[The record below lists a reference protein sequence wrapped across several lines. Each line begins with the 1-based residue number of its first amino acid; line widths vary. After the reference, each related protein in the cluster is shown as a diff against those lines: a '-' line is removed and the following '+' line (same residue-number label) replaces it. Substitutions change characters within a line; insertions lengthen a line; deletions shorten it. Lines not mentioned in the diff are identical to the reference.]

1 MPLKNDFSESYM
13 RSYDKTVY
21 EKLWRENRKYLFIL
35 EHVLRHEKRLNLA
48 VGLGARSLAISRLMA
63 KVLL

>member
-1 MPLKNDFSESYM
+1 M
-13 RSYDKTVY
+13 RLYDKTVY